1 MVSTL
6 LKYNHEYD
14 QRLRVGFVGCGG
26 QAFRNLLPAFQYAPV
41 ELVAVADLDE
51 GRAARFARSF
61 GAKRSYTDFRRMLA
75 EETLDAV
82 FFATGYDAEG
92 RPLYPN
98 QAIYALQAGCH
109 VWIEKPPAA
118 SCTEIERLI
127 QESLRNDRQVGVGFM
142 KMFTPG
148 MKKIRDIVKR
158 KEFGAITTVYLR
170 DPEMLP
176 PRSERRDM
184 RRMTFLLDHI
194 VHSASTLHAAVGPL
208 KRLYVEEGPGGE
220 AIVSLKFR
228 NGAAGV
234 LHMPWGQSGNS
245 PKERLEVV
253 GQQANVVLENNTR
266 LTYFRPGH
274 PGIGAFEYG
283 RIGDYI
289 SEDDQAPLSWQ
300 MDGYSGQPFNMHIF
314 YQGYAHQILYFSEC
328 LLRNKPVAVAGLRDA
343 WYITQFFEAL
353 QSAGEQPLELPEA
366 PPNVTALPSIEVC
379 EAV

>member
-1 MVSTL
+1 MVSTI

-14 QRLRVGFVGCGG
+14 RRLRVGFVGCGG

-41 ELVAVADLDE
+41 ELIAVADLNGE
-51 GRAARFARSF
+51 RASHYARLF
-61 GAKRSYTDFRRMLA
+61 GAERSYSDFRQMLA
-75 EETLDAV
+75 EEILDAV
-82 FFATGYDAEG
+82 FFATGYDEDG
-92 RPLYPN
+92 RPLYPE
-98 QAIYALQAGCH
+98 QASCALQAGCH

-118 SCTEIERLI
+118 SCAEILRLI
-127 QESLRNDRQVGVGFM
+127 EESARYNREVGVGFM

-148 MKKIRDIVKR
+148 MTKIRDIVQR
-158 KEFGAITTVYLR
+158 KEFGSITTVYLR

-176 PRSERRDM
+176 PRSERSNLK
-184 RRMTFLLDHI
+184 RMTFLLDHI
-194 VHSASTLHAAVGPL
+194 VHSASTLHAAVGPVR
-208 KRLYVEEGPGGE
+208 RLYVEEGPGGE

-253 GQQANVVLENNTR
+253 GQGANIVLENNTQ

-274 PGIGAFEYG
+274 PGVGTFEYG
-283 RIGDYI
+283 RIGDYL

-300 MDGYSGQPFNMHIF
+300 MESYSGQPFNMHIF
-314 YQGYAHQILYFSEC
+314 YQGYAHQIIYFCQC
-328 LLRNKPVAVAGLRDA
+328 LLQGKPVTISGLRDA

-353 QSAGEQPLELPEA
+353 QSIGDLPFEFPEA
-366 PPNVTALPSIEVC
+366 PPSVTALPV
-379 EAV
+379 AN